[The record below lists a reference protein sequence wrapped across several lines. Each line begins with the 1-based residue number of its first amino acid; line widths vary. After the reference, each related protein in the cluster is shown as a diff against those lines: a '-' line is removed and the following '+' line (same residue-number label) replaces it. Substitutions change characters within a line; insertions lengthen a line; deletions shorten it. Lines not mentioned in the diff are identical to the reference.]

1 MIKKPNLFKKNSS
14 YSSELLGTNI
24 LNKFSSWMI
33 SKKELLNRKSY
44 SDSLSHSLYI
54 GLSFFSVFLCVPLL
68 LYGSYLF
75 FREGS
80 LLMAGL
86 EAISAVLLV
95 IFIFTKRIS
104 VCLRELILILSLY
117 SFSIFLLIAAGNT
130 GAGMIGVF
138 AVIALS
144 GIVLKFSKLIAFL
157 VINVLT
163 VIVLTVLLFTGVF
176 DGGAMEAYKDTWLIN
191 ILTTQLCGIGIML
204 LIHMIYKALQTQNK
218 ALEKSEAMLKV
229 SEERKSLLLS
239 NISGMVYRCRYDQE
253 WTMEYISEGCF
264 ALTGYKP
271 QSLLYNKQLSYNDL
285 ISEEYR
291 EAIWHDWA
299 EVLNNKTIYRGE
311 YQIITAQG
319 EKKWVYEQ
327 GKGIY
332 EENGIVNLVEGI
344 IIDITERK
352 NKEDRILYL
361 NQYDVL
367 TGLYNRR
374 WFEEQ
379 KSLIKTDNDVPV
391 SVIIGDING
400 LKLINDALG
409 HHHGDRL
416 IQEVAGILK
425 SCCREGDLLAR
436 IGGDEFIMI
445 MPCTGIREAADL
457 AEGIQ
462 KKCEKQNQNISEAQY
477 YLSLSLGYATTTA
490 NGQTIDEIIKIAENY
505 MYRRKLLE
513 NKSVHSALLSSIQA
527 TMYERS
533 YETEA
538 HSLRIAVLAKQIG
551 LRLNLSP
558 GQLDELELLAKL
570 HDIGKI
576 GIDDSVL
583 KKPGRLTEAEW
594 MQMRRHPEIGYR
606 ISISSPELAPIAEYI
621 LCHHEHWDGTGYPQG
636 LKHEEIP
643 VLSRIIAIADAFDA
657 MTNDRPYQKKMLVS
671 DALQEIKS
679 NSGKQFDPKLVDI
692 ALDVIENSPT
702 SMEAYTSDE

>member
-1 MIKKPNLFKKNSS
+1 MIKKLGFFKKNND
-14 YSSELLGTNI
+14 YSSASPDSNI
-24 LNKFSSWMI
+24 LAKFSKWMI
-33 SKKELLNRKSY
+33 SKKEIKNRKSY

-68 LYGSYLF
+68 FYGSYLF

-86 EAISAVLLV
+86 EALSAILLT
-95 IFIFTKRIS
+95 IFIFTKKIS
-104 VCLRELILILSLY
+104 VSIRELILILSLY
-117 SFSIFLLIAAGNT
+117 TFSIFLLITTGNT

-144 GIVLKFSKLIAFL
+144 GIVLKFRKLITFL
-157 VINVLT
+157 VIDILT
-163 VIVLTVLLFTGVF
+163 FIILTILLFTGVF
-176 DGGAMEAYKDTWLIN
+176 DGGAMEAYKGTWLIN
-191 ILTTQLCGIGIML
+191 VLTAQLCGIGLML
-204 LIHMIYKALQTQNK
+204 LAHMIYRALQTQNK
-218 ALEKSEAMLKV
+218 ALEKSEALLKD
-229 SEERKSLLLS
+229 SEESKTLLLS
-239 NISGMVYRCRYDQE
+239 NIRGMVYRCRYDKE

-264 ALTGYKP
+264 ELTGYKP
-271 QSLLYNKQLSYNDL
+271 ESLLFNNQISYNDL
-285 ISEEYR
+285 ISEEYKNTVWR
-291 EAIWHDWA
+291 DWVT
-299 EVLNNKTIYRGE
+299 VLDNKSIYRGE

-332 EENGIVNLVEGI
+332 EENDEVKLVEGI

-361 NQYDVL
+361 SQYDVL

-379 KSLIKTDNDVPV
+379 KRLIRPDCNVPV

-425 SCCREGDLLAR
+425 SCCRENDLLAR

-445 MPCTGIREAADL
+445 MPGAGIQEAAAL
-457 AEGIQ
+457 ADSIQ
-462 KKCEKQNQNISEAQY
+462 KKCDDQNQHISEVQY
-477 YLSLSLGYATTTA
+477 YLSLSLGYATNTA
-490 NGQTIDEIIKIAENY
+490 EGQTIDEIIKIAENY

-538 HSLRIAVLAKQIG
+538 HSLRISVLSKKIG
-551 LRLNLSP
+551 KHLNLTP

-583 KKPGRLTEAEW
+583 KKPDRLTEAEW

-606 ISISSPELAPIAEYI
+606 ITISSPELAPIAEYI
-621 LCHHEHWDGTGYPQG
+621 LCHHEHWDGNGYPQG

-643 VLSRIIAIADAFDA
+643 ILSRIIAVADAFDA
-657 MTNDRPYQKKMLVS
+657 MTNDRPYQKKMSVS
-671 DALQEIKS
+671 DALEEIKS
-679 NSGKQFDPKLVDI
+679 NSGKQFDPRIVDI
-692 ALDVIENSPT
+692 TLDVIEEAPYPK
-702 SMEAYTSDE
+702 EAYKPNE